1 VVRDLRN
8 YIFGLR
14 PGILADRQLGQ
25 ALRHIA
31 AEFQDK
37 TGVIT
42 IAEIDED
49 VASVVTSHAGDLIQ
63 LAREALSNVG
73 RHAEATTCRLS
84 LHQEDGRAVLEI
96 DDDGKGFDPAVAHRG
111 EGLSNLEQR
120 AAGLGGTAEIT
131 STPTEG
137 TTVKIE
143 VPL

>member
-1 VVRDLRN
+1 MVRDLRN

-14 PGILADRQLGQ
+14 PGILADRQLGE

-42 IAEIDED
+42 IAEIDER
-49 VASVVTSHAGDLIQ
+49 VASLVTSNAAELIQ

-84 LHQEDGRAVLEI
+84 LRQEDGLALLEI
-96 DDDGKGFDPAVAHRG
+96 DDDGKGFDPAVARRG

-120 AAGLGGTAEIT
+120 AAGIGGSARID
-131 STPTEG
+131 SSPTEG
-137 TTVKIE
+137 TTVRVE
-143 VPL
+143 LPL